1 MLETHRICAGKF
13 TVGASMDGRVLV
25 AGWHAIVTTRYG
37 ATGVRWSWARPN
49 QSVTWLGGKEWSCGA
64 GTPRASTAVD
74 PLWMLG
80 RSGIGSRSLRGEQ
93 WGRAKAPNPA
103 SKRR

>member
-13 TVGASMDGRVLV
+13 TVGVNVDGSVLV
-25 AGWHAIVTTRYG
+25 AGWLAIVTTRYG
-37 ATGVRWSWARPN
+37 ATGVRWGPVRPN
-49 QSVTWLGGKEWSCGA
+49 QSVTWFGGKERSCEA
-64 GTPRASTAVD
+64 GTPRASTRVD

-80 RSGIGSRSLRGEQ
+80 RSGIGSLSLRGEQ